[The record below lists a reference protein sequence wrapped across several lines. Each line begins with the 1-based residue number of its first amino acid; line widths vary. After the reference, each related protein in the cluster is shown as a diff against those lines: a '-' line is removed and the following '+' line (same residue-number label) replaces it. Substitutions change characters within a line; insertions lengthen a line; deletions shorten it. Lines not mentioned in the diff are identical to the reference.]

1 MLQFLN
7 LFGFL
12 AVLFRAGILAFGS
25 VAVGGVAFAVT
36 VRRGSSLPLS
46 GRRLLSISA
55 FGLAATQISY
65 LAANSVLLSASSG
78 LSFGELLGASYFIW
92 GSVSALAALALGIF
106 CSGREGRIGSKELV
120 CGIAILSAA
129 VATTHAAARLDDR
142 YILIVATAIHQ
153 GASGVWIGGLP
164 YLLLTLRGCSAPVEA
179 AAICKRFS
187 KVALI
192 SVPLILGSGLLL
204 SKFYIGDVSGLYGT
218 SYGVMVTAKALLFLM
233 AVSIGALNY
242 RLIGT
247 FESGDAS
254 WLKRLSRLS
263 EAEIGIGITVI
274 LAAASLTSQP
284 PAADLPNDRVSPAT
298 IASRMKPEVPRMS
311 TPPVSSLSPSSR
323 QMWKEGHPP
332 GSPNG
337 ETYIPG
343 QEPYVPST
351 PGDIAWSEY
360 NHHWAGLVVLVM
372 GILAIAARFR
382 WFQWAKHWPIAFV
395 GLAVFLLL
403 RADPENWPLG
413 PNGFWE
419 SFTSADVAQHRFF
432 VVLILIFAAFE
443 WGVQT
448 RRLRSRSAA
457 LVFPGVCCLGGAMLL
472 THTHAVGNIQE
483 EFLAELTHVP
493 LAILA
498 VGAGWARWLEIRLPG
513 PSSWHQAAGRV
524 WPVCFT
530 LIGVV
535 LMLYREA

>member
-12 AVLFRAGILAFGS
+12 SVLFRAGILAFGS
-25 VAVGGVAFAVT
+25 VALGGVAFAIT
-36 VRRGSSLPLS
+36 VRKGSSLPPS
-46 GRRLLSISA
+46 GKRLLSISA
-55 FGLAATQISY
+55 FGLAATQLLY
-65 LAANSVLLSASSG
+65 LTANSVLLAASSG
-78 LSFGELLGASYFIW
+78 LSFGDVVGASYFVW
-92 GSVSALAALALGIF
+92 GSISALAALVLGIF
-106 CSGREGRIGSKELV
+106 CLAQRRPGGEQLV
-120 CGIAILSAA
+120 CGIAILSAG

-142 YILIVATAIHQ
+142 YILILATAIHQ

-164 YLLLTLRGCSAPVEA
+164 YLLLTLRAWSAPAEA
-179 AAICKRFS
+179 AAVCKRFS

-192 SVPLILGSGLLL
+192 SVPLLLGSGLVL

-233 AVSIGALNY
+233 AVSLGALNY

-284 PAADLPNDRVSPAT
+284 PAADLPNDRVST
-298 IASRMKPEVPRMS
+298 SIIAARMRPEVPRMK
-311 TPPVSSLSPSSR
+311 TPPVSSLSPSTR
-323 QMWKEGHPP
+323 QKWKEGHPP

-337 ETYIPG
+337 ETYVPG

-372 GILAIAARFR
+372 GVLAIAARFS
-382 WFQWAKHWPIAFV
+382 WFRWAKHWPVAFV

-432 VVLILIFAAFE
+432 VALILIFAAFE

-448 RRLRSRSAA
+448 RRLRTRSAA
-457 LVFPGVCCLGGAMLL
+457 LVFPAVCCLGGAMLL

-493 LAILA
+493 LALLA

-513 PSSWHQAAGRV
+513 PGSWGQITGRV
-524 WPVCFT
+524 WPVCFA